1 MTNKEIFANNVL
13 NAVKEKLGDY
23 YNVTLQTTTK
33 NNGLN
38 LLGLV
43 IQKHNN
49 SICPQIYLDGCYTH
63 FIQGRDFGEIIE
75 DILDTYSNS
84 MMNADVSLEWINDK
98 EEFLSKVAFKLINR
112 DMNLE
117 MLENIPYEPVVGDL
131 VKVFY
136 LVVSM
141 NGDGGTILVHNGLIE
156 RIGIS
161 LEELSSS
168 ATKNTP
174 VLLPFEMMRIETALA
189 QMMDMSEDEF
199 SMCTNIEMHI
209 ITNSRKVFGA
219 AVLCYEGLMD
229 EVCNKLGGSVYIIP
243 SSTHEIIV
251 LKADNSD
258 DVEYLTNMIREV
270 NETQVTLEER
280 LSDHLYHYNAITH
293 MLSVA

>member
-1 MTNKEIFANNVL
+1 MMNKETFANNVL
-13 NAVKEKLGDY
+13 NVIKEKLGDY
-23 YNVTLQTTTK
+23 YKVTLQPITK

-49 SICPQIYLDGCYTH
+49 SICPQIYLDGYYNH
-63 FIQGRDFGEIIE
+63 FIQGRNFDEIIE
-75 DILDTYSNS
+75 DILDTYSDS
-84 MMNADVSLEWINDK
+84 MMNTDVSLEWINDK
-98 EEFLSKVAFKLINR
+98 EAFLSKVAFKLINR

-161 LEELSSS
+161 LEELSAS

-174 VLLPFEMMRIETALA
+174 VLLPVEMMRIETALA
-189 QMMDMSEDEF
+189 QMMDSSEDEF
-199 SMCTNIEMHI
+199 PMCTNVGMHI
-209 ITNSRKVFGA
+209 ITNQRKVFGA
-219 AVLCYEGLMD
+219 AVLCYEGLMT
-229 EVCNKLGGSVYIIP
+229 EVCNKLGGSIYIIP

-251 LKADNSD
+251 LRADNSD

-270 NETQVTLEER
+270 NETQVALEER
-280 LSDHLYHYNAITH
+280 LSDHLYYYDAISQT
-293 MLSVA
+293 LSVA